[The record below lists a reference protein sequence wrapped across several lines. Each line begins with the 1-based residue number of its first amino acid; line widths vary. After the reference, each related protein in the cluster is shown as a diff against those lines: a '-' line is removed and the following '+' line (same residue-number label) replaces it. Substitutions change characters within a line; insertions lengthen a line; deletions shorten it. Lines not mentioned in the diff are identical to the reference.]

1 MRTKFPQKQYH
12 MPKWFFIDATGKM
25 LGRLASDASNLL
37 MGKKNSFFNPSL
49 DQGNY
54 VIIYNA
60 EKVAISGKKESQ
72 KLYFRNSNR
81 PGSLKT
87 ETYKQLQNRIPSRII
102 EKAIRGMLPK
112 SILGRMFYKRLYVYS
127 NKEIR
132 YKKDF
137 LDTIMD
143 DKWIKYE

>member
-1 MRTKFPQKQYH
+1 
-12 MPKWFFIDATGKM
+12 MPKWFFIDATGKI

-37 MGKKNSFFNPSL
+37 MGKNNSFFNPSL

-60 EKVAISGKKESQ
+60 EKVIISGKKEYQ
-72 KLYFRNSNR
+72 KLYSRNSGR
-81 PGSLKT
+81 PGSLKN
-87 ETYKQLQNRIPSRII
+87 ETYKELKKRIPSRVI

-112 SILGRMFYKRLYVYS
+112 TILGRTYYRRLYVYS
-127 NKEIR
+127 NTEIR

>member
-1 MRTKFPQKQYH
+1 MKTKFPKKQYH

-37 MGKKNSFFNPSL
+37 MGKTNSFFSPSV

-60 EKVAISGKKESQ
+60 ENVTISGKKEQ
-72 KLYFRNSNR
+72 KKIYSRNSSR
-81 PGSLKT
+81 PGSLKN
-87 ETYKQLQNRIPSRII
+87 ETYSQLKQRIPSRII

-112 SILGRMFYKRLYVYS
+112 NILGRAYYRRLYVYS

-132 YKKDF
+132 YKKNF

>member
-1 MRTKFPQKQYH
+1 MKFPQKQYH

-37 MGKKNSFFNPSL
+37 MGKKNSFFSPSL

-60 EKVAISGKKESQ
+60 ENIAISGKKEHQ
-72 KLYFRNSNR
+72 KLYSRNSSR

-87 ETYKQLQNRIPSRII
+87 ETYSQLKKRIPSRII

-112 SILGRMFYKRLYVYS
+112 SILGRIYYRRLYVYS

-132 YKKDF
+132 YKKNF